1 MVIAVSEGIVDE
13 SGDYY
18 SNMECLAGHDEFGH
32 AQLSGSAKVVEN
44 ILKKEFGRKTRSIE
58 LNVTQ
63 RCASHFASLTDLN
76 DSVDIGKAGA
86 EAALSGASG
95 VVMGYSRNDDNTFSI
110 VQNKVSDVA
119 NLEKKVPDNFI
130 AENGCDV
137 TQEFIDYCL
146 PLIIGEPEIVTEN
159 GIPKHISLKLK

>member
-1 MVIAVSEGIVDE
+1 M
-13 SGDYY
+13 
-18 SNMECLAGHDEFGH
+18 
-32 AQLSGSAKVVEN
+32 
-44 ILKKEFGRKTRSIE
+44 RSVE
-58 LNVTQ
+58 LNVLQ
-63 RCASHFASLTDLN
+63 RCGGHFTSLTDLN
-76 DSVDIGKAGA
+76 ESEEIGKKAA
-86 EAALSGASG
+86 ESASFG
-95 VVMGYSRNDDNTFSI
+95 KRGIVMGFLRTGDYKCDI
-110 VQNKVSDVA
+110 IENKVSDVA